1 MEFSTTDM
9 KTRLGRLV
17 SAGDFQFSNKGFTLA
32 EFLAVIGIIAFLS
45 LLVIPAF
52 RMFQP
57 VLQLSGSTQEL
68 VDDFHYIQQLTIT
81 EQKEYCLQFF
91 PEDKKYQLK
100 ECEGEIIRE
109 KIFPAEIESVSIS
122 GFTDDEVRYNPYGA
136 VKEAGTIILENSKNS
151 TKTVLVKPSGF
162 IKVTD

>member
-1 MEFSTTDM
+1 MKFSIADIR
-9 KTRLGRLV
+9 TRLGRPILP
-17 SAGDFQFSNKGFTLA
+17 GDFQFLNNGFTLT
-32 EFLAVIGIIAFLS
+32 EFLAVAGIIAFLS
-45 LLVIPAF
+45 LLVIPTF

-91 PEDKKYQLK
+91 PADKKYQLK
-100 ECEGEIIRE
+100 ECEGEIIGE
-109 KIFPAEIESVSIS
+109 KIFPAEIESVSVS

-151 TKTVLVKPSGF
+151 TKTVSVKPSGF